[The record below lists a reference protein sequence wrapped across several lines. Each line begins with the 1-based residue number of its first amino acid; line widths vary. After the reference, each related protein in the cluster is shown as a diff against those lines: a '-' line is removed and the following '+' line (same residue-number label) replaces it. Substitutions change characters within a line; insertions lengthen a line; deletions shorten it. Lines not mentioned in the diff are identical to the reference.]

1 MTHAAV
7 SAPPATL
14 VRYSPGVEQALP
26 DEHDAVDAL
35 KVSFKKIMD
44 TTSRDYGR
52 AVRGVHAKGH
62 ALVHGTLTVVVDLPP
77 ALAQGLFAQPGR
89 YPAVLRLSTVPGDIL
104 DDAVSSARGAALKI
118 SGVPGAPL
126 PGATRGEQDFLMV
139 NGPVFGAKTPAAFAT
154 NLKLLAA
161 TTDKAEGLKKAWSAT
176 LRALEAGLEA
186 LGGHS
191 MLLTALGGAPETH
204 PLGETYF
211 TTTAFRFGDHIAKL
225 SLRPVSPALT
235 AHSGEIIKLH
245 GRADAL
251 REEIGQVI
259 GAQPARW
266 DLCVQLCTD
275 LEAMPVEDPTVE
287 WDQAVS
293 PYLTVAT
300 FEADAQVSWDAGS
313 DAQEDALYF
322 NPWNGLAAHQPLG
335 AVNRARQ
342 DVYAY
347 AQGYRADFNHC
358 PIHGARTAQ
367 GIQG

>member
-1 MTHAAV
+1 MTQATV
-7 SAPPATL
+7 SAPPTTL
-14 VRYSPGVEQALP
+14 VRYSPEVENVSV
-26 DEHDAVDAL
+26 DEAEAVDAL
-35 KVSFKKIMD
+35 KASFKTIMD

-62 ALVHGTLTVVVDLPP
+62 ALVHGTLTVAAGLPT
-77 ALAQGLFAQPGR
+77 ALAQGLFAQAGR

-118 SGVPGAPL
+118 SSVPGAPL

-139 NGPVFGAKTPAAFAT
+139 NGPVFGAKTPGAFAK

-161 TTDKAEGLKKAWSAT
+161 TTDRAEGLKKAWSAT

-191 MLLTALGGAPETH
+191 MLLNALGGAPETH

-211 TTTAFRFGDHIAKL
+211 TTTAFRFGDYIAKL

-251 REEIGQVI
+251 REEIGTVI
-259 GAQPARW
+259 EQQLARW
-266 DLCVQLCTD
+266 DLCVQLCAD
-275 LEAMPVEDPTVE
+275 LDTMPVEDPTVE

-300 FEADAQVSWDAGS
+300 FEADPQVSWDAGS
-313 DAQEDALYF
+313 DAAEDALYF
-322 NPWNGLAAHQPLG
+322 SPWNGLAAHQPLG
-335 AVNRARQ
+335 AVNRARK

-347 AQGYRADFNHC
+347 AQGYRANFNHC